1 MSRTVAALLLA
12 ATVTLGGCSTVAQL
26 ATNMS
31 TAGPHDATT
40 FADATLAATLAT
52 QATDTAVNTGK
63 LDRATLMQLSTMND
77 MVHGAW
83 LVLKAANDQGQSLE
97 FATFNAALNAF
108 NAYAAVSG
116 VSH

>member
-1 MSRTVAALLLA
+1 MKRIIATILLA

-40 FADATLAATLAT
+40 FADATLAATIAT

-83 LVLKAANDQGQSLE
+83 LVLKAANDRGQSLE
-97 FATFNAALNAF
+97 FATFNAALQAF
-108 NAYAAVSG
+108 QAYEATKG
-116 VSH
+116 IR